1 MVETR
6 TDAEAKRKVW
16 DLIREVKIAMMV
28 TMDDQGRFRGRP
40 MYARQEEFDGTLWF
54 FTRDATPKT
63 SEVREDDRVLLAY
76 ADPSKQDYVSIYGSA
91 EVVRDAALQRKYWSE
106 GMRTWFPKGAED
118 PSIALLKVTV
128 EGAEYWDSP
137 SSTMVHAYGYL
148 KAVTTGQPP
157 SPGENDKVDFTRGGT
172 AA

>member
-6 TDAEAKRKVW
+6 TDTEAKRKVW
-16 DLIREVKIAMMV
+16 DMIRDQRICMMV

-40 MYARQEEFDGTLWF
+40 MWAQQDEYDGVLWF
-54 FTRDATPKT
+54 FTREATPKA
-63 SEVREDDRVLLAY
+63 EEARQDDRVLLAY
-76 ADPSKQDYVSIYGSA
+76 SDPRNQNYVSIFGSA
-91 EVVRDAALQRKYWSE
+91 EVVRDREMQKRLWSE

-118 PSIALLKVTV
+118 PEIALIKVTV

-137 SSTMVHAYGYL
+137 SSTAVHAFGYL
-148 KAVTTGQPP
+148 KAVTTGEPP
-157 SPGENDKVDFTRGGT
+157 HPGDNDKVSFRRGS